1 MIRQSSVI
9 QERNALIEN
18 LTFVIERI
26 DFRKPF
32 FICSSAVKQA
42 SLSDF
47 RAVPSIL

>member
-9 QERNALIEN
+9 QEINAFIEN

-32 FICSSAVKQA
+32 FICSSDLKQA
-42 SLSDF
+42 SLKDF
-47 RAVPSIL
+47 KAVPSIL